1 MVDYIGQ
8 WKEEA
13 QKAFSEYKK
22 RDCGTRVYTND
33 KMCRRCEYAI
43 INAYLD
49 FLCLTR
55 GPRIAGNHR
64 RYVNRGERERKDEV
78 QIVVREWNL
87 S

>member
-1 MVDYIGQ
+1 MVDYIGE

-22 RDCGTRVYTND
+22 RDCGTKIYTND

-64 RYVNRGERERKDEV
+64 RYINRGERERKDEV